1 MSHRHPRISD
11 TAARP
16 RAATASA
23 VALGTAAILCGVLVS
38 PVASAGPGPGTTP
51 AAAPRGESDPI
62 VIAVEA
68 PLSGSQ
74 SANGKDMLRGV
85 TLAVREVNA
94 RGGVL
99 GRQVSLVPIDD
110 RADASLAEASVA
122 AAVAAG
128 AVAVIGPYNSSVGV
142 INLSSYM
149 DAGIVPL
156 RMTSADQ
163 TQGFGATT
171 QPMVKQTSPTEVP
184 YLASLAKTR
193 VTMLVDPSA
202 YTTSVAQRTAQGL
215 RTRGI
220 DVVMISIDADAN
232 DYTAAV
238 SDALA
243 TNPDVIYS
251 STYYPEGAKIAQ
263 ALAEA
268 NTTAACFMNLANVD
282 TAFVAE
288 AGIPV
293 SRTCTFSGVP
303 AAEQFPGAQAYVT
316 RYIAAFGKQPDV
328 WGSFTY
334 DSALVLF
341 AAMERAG
348 TTRYSPLLKA
358 VLGTTGLRGAT
369 GTITI
374 NPTSGNRRNAP
385 MFILK
390 VNRSGDFV
398 IRT

>member
-1 MSHRHPRISD
+1 MSHRHPRISH

-16 RAATASA
+16 RATTACA

-38 PVASAGPGPGTTP
+38 PVASAGPGQVTP
-51 AAAPRGESDPI
+51 PVAAPRGESDPI

-110 RADASLAEASVA
+110 RADASLAKASVA

-220 DVVMISIDADAN
+220 DVVIIPIYADAN

-263 ALAEA
+263 ALVEA

-282 TAFVAE
+282 AAFVAE

-316 RYIAAFGKQPDV
+316 RYIAAFGKKPDV

-341 AAMERAG
+341 AAMQRAG
-348 TTRYSPLLKA
+348 TTRYSPLLTA

-398 IRT
+398 ITT